1 MCIDGEDGLLKYSQS
16 YDTETNACVSSKVRQ
31 RSDRVVQTIL
41 MSAVFA
47 GLVAIAVTVAIE
59 RWGGVI
65 GGILGTLPTT
75 IVPAA
80 IGMYLAGGQDAL
92 QTSLSLVPFWM
103 VLNSLFVG
111 SWVLYPRL
119 RQDVKLFEMAMVSLV
134 TWAFLAILL
143 SLCLDFA
150 IIRYPRFLIG
160 LLGMFVLITLGIW
173 MTWRPT
179 DAPRGSR
186 SVSHGVLLSRGIG
199 AAMAIGI
206 AVYLSGL
213 GMPLIAG
220 LASVFPAIFLTTMV
234 GLWISQGPEVPTGAA
249 GPMMLGGSSVGAYAL
264 VATWALHEHGMILG
278 SIISW
283 FVAVLSTSLPA
294 FLWLRYKSSIQ
305 IA

>member
-1 MCIDGEDGLLKYSQS
+1 M
-16 YDTETNACVSSKVRQ
+16 
-31 RSDRVVQTIL
+31 QTIL
-41 MSAVFA
+41 LSAMFA
-47 GLVAIAVTVAIE
+47 GMVAIAVTVAIE

-65 GGILGTLPTT
+65 GGIIGTLPTT

-92 QTSLSLVPFWM
+92 STSLSLVPFWM

-111 SWVLYPRL
+111 LWVIYPRF
-119 RQDVKLFEMAMVSLV
+119 RQDVKLLEMTIISLLS
-134 TWAFLAILL
+134 WAFLAILF
-143 SLCLDFA
+143 SLCLNFS
-150 IIRYPRFLIG
+150 IERYSRFLIG
-160 LLGMFVLITLGIW
+160 LLGMLVLITLGIW
-173 MTWRPT
+173 MTWKPT
-179 DAPRGSR
+179 DAPKGNRP
-186 SVSHGVLLSRGIG
+186 VSHGVLLSRGIG
-199 AAMAIGI
+199 AAIAIGI

-234 GLWISQGPEVPTGAA
+234 GLWVSQGPEVPTGAA

-283 FVAVLSTSLPA
+283 TVAVLSTSLPA
-294 FLWLRYKSSIQ
+294 FLWLRYKSSPKLENSLTPP
-305 IA
+305 

>member
-1 MCIDGEDGLLKYSQS
+1 MCK
-16 YDTETNACVSSKVRQ
+16 SKVRQ
-31 RSDRVVQTIL
+31 CSDWLVQTIL
-41 MSAVFA
+41 LSAVFA

-75 IVPAA
+75 IIPAA

-92 QTSLSLVPFWM
+92 LTSLSLVPFWM

-111 SWVLYPRL
+111 SWVLYPQL
-119 RQDVKLFEMAMVSLV
+119 RQDVRLLEMATVSLV

-143 SLCLDFA
+143 SFCLDFA
-150 IIRYPRFLIG
+150 IEQYSRLLIG
-160 LLGMFVLITLGIW
+160 LIGMFVLLALGIW
-173 MTWRPT
+173 MTWTPAE
-179 DAPRGSR
+179 APKGSR
-186 SVSHGVLLSRGIG
+186 SVSSGVLLSRGIG
-199 AAMAIGI
+199 AAIAIGV

-220 LASVFPAIFLTTMV
+220 LASVFPAIFLTSMV

-264 VATWALHEHGMILG
+264 VATWALHEHGIWFG
-278 SIISW
+278 SLISW
-283 FVAVLSTSLPA
+283 TVAVLSTSLPA
-294 FLWLRYKSSIQ
+294 FLWLKYRTSNQ
-305 IA
+305 

>member
-1 MCIDGEDGLLKYSQS
+1 
-16 YDTETNACVSSKVRQ
+16 
-31 RSDRVVQTIL
+31 VQTIL
-41 MSAVFA
+41 LSAVFA

-92 QTSLSLVPFWM
+92 LTSLSLVPFWM

-111 SWVLYPRL
+111 LWVLYPRL
-119 RQDVKLFEMAMVSLV
+119 RQDVKLLEMAMVSLV

-150 IIRYPRFLIG
+150 IVRYSRFLIG
-160 LLGMFVLITLGIW
+160 LLGMIVLITLGVW

-179 DAPRGSR
+179 DAPKGSR
-186 SVSHGVLLSRGIG
+186 SVSRGVLLSRGIG
-199 AAMAIGI
+199 AAIAIGI

-220 LASVFPAIFLTTMV
+220 LASVFPAIFLTSMV

-264 VATWALHEHGMILG
+264 VATWALHEHGMIIG

-283 FVAVLSTSLPA
+283 TIAVLSTSLPA
-294 FLWLRYKSSIQ
+294 FLWLRYRSSIQ
-305 IA
+305 MA